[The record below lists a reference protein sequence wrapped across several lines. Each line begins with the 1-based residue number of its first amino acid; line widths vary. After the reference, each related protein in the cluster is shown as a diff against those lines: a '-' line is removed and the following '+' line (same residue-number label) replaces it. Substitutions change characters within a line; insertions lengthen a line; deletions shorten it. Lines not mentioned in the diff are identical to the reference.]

1 MISINFTNLYHT
13 FEVDFVTKYHI
24 SHLVSTIITGKI
36 YNSVA
41 DLDDTAC

>member
-1 MISINFTNLYHT
+1 MISINFINLYHT

-24 SHLVSTIITGKI
+24 SHFVSTKITRKI